1 MNEQPETGKE
11 FRKWLEEASP
21 RVYEIRDGDRA
32 DLYIKAEKNKD
43 FSYLYHYTTSE
54 PDGVKRFRNFDYAGI
69 FCKSDGLIYDAC
81 GEIEKFFPGIEYP
94 FGEERMLAD
103 VENRVRE
110 MIEEYVSEKYAATDK
125 VALTDKYAEMMN
137 RAADD
142 VLRYKTQ
149 KSFLA
154 GIKSDAPYQSD
165 YRFNDRKEDWL
176 LEYIKDK
183 QGYIKRLG
191 EKYIKENADT
201 IAFDYAKY
209 KRLQVELKKLEELA
223 DSPLH
228 RLREIRKAVESVTT
242 QKVTVTIEK
251 ESQQFTFRA
260 SASALRAGDRRWFSP
275 WVMET
280 ADRNAFWERFGNG
293 TSFLPEEVTA
303 IYQRNQCIYTAKPFI
318 STEEETES
326 ITQKM

>member
-21 RVYEIRDGDRA
+21 RVYEIRDRDSA

-69 FCKSDGLIYDAC
+69 FCKSAGLIYDAC

-142 VLRYKTQ
+142 VLR
-149 KSFLA
+149 
-154 GIKSDAPYQSD
+154 
-165 YRFNDRKEDWL
+165 
-176 LEYIKDK
+176 
-183 QGYIKRLG
+183 
-191 EKYIKENADT
+191 
-201 IAFDYAKY
+201 
-209 KRLQVELKKLEELA
+209 
-223 DSPLH
+223 
-228 RLREIRKAVESVTT
+228 
-242 QKVTVTIEK
+242 
-251 ESQQFTFRA
+251 
-260 SASALRAGDRRWFSP
+260 
-275 WVMET
+275 
-280 ADRNAFWERFGNG
+280 
-293 TSFLPEEVTA
+293 
-303 IYQRNQCIYTAKPFI
+303 IYTAKPFI

>member
-21 RVYEIRDGDRA
+21 RVYEIRDRDSA

-183 QGYIKRLG
+183 QVYIKRLG
-191 EKYIKENADT
+191 EK
-201 IAFDYAKY
+201 
-209 KRLQVELKKLEELA
+209 
-223 DSPLH
+223 
-228 RLREIRKAVESVTT
+228 
-242 QKVTVTIEK
+242 
-251 ESQQFTFRA
+251 
-260 SASALRAGDRRWFSP
+260 
-275 WVMET
+275 
-280 ADRNAFWERFGNG
+280 
-293 TSFLPEEVTA
+293 
-303 IYQRNQCIYTAKPFI
+303 
-318 STEEETES
+318 
-326 ITQKM
+326 